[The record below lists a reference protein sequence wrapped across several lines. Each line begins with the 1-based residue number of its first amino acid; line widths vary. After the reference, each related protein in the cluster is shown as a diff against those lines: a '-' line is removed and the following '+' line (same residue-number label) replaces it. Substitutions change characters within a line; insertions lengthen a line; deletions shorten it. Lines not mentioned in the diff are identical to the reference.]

1 MAALSSKPSAP
12 PLPLPPHLGLKEVPL
27 CSQCILLH
35 LELHREESGGEGKW
49 KGKGRERGEDTSGI
63 KNGMSTLVLYDT
75 QTHLSFLL
83 LSSSHFAHEVV
94 LITVQLRTELPQTG
108 HVLMEGTL
116 RGKGWGGGGGGT
128 WYCFYLL

>member
-12 PLPLPPHLGLKEVPL
+12 PLSLPPHLGLKEVPL

-35 LELHREESGGEGKW
+35 LELHREETGGEGRW
-49 KGKGRERGEDTSGI
+49 KGKGRERGGEGRWKEKGKERGEGTSGI
-63 KNGMSTLVLYDT
+63 KNGLSTLVLYDT

-83 LSSSHFAHEVV
+83 LSSSHFAHEAV
-94 LITVQLRTELPQTG
+94 LIPVQLRTELPQTG

-116 RGKGWGGGGGGT
+116 RG
-128 WYCFYLL
+128 